1 MTLTFLRVWQCQ
13 HYLVAYPT
21 FHHVDSCERL
31 QRAAAQTVGY
41 EQCFK
46 IDCRGSQHCELGRYG
61 QLTPQTT
68 GKKEAANRS
77 ICVYC
82 GLHRLTENSSDI
94 KENPPPHNF
103 LLCMQDRKL
112 CFKNKSSRP
121 EHRRWR
127 RGGRSSSGTS
137 GAWPS
142 QAFGL
147 CGTLVVADTQS
158 EAAGAQLFPDN
169 SCSLARAI
177 WNYGK
182 YGFVAPSTDHYLHLG
197 CLLVEYMEHWYEI
210 GPCLNI
216 SLEIIAI
223 ISIHE

>member
-1 MTLTFLRVWQCQ
+1 MST
-13 HYLVAYPT
+13 T
-21 FHHVDSCERL
+21 FHHVDSWERL
-31 QRAAAQTVGY
+31 QHCAAQRY
-41 EQCFK
+41 EQCLK
-46 IDCRGSQHCELGRYG
+46 IDCRGSQYCELGRYG

-68 GKKEAANRS
+68 GKKEAVKRN
-77 ICVYC
+77 ICVYF
-82 GLHRLTENSSDI
+82 GDYTGSPRTPLTSKKI
-94 KENPPPHNF
+94 PPHNF
-103 LLCMQDRKL
+103 ILCMQDLKL

-121 EHRRWR
+121 GHRRWRRRR

-158 EAAGAQLFPDN
+158 AGAQLFPDN
-169 SCSLARAI
+169 SCSLARAL

-182 YGFVAPSTDHYLHLG
+182 YGFVAPSIDHYLHLG
-197 CLLVEYMEHWYEI
+197 RLLVEYMEHWYEI

-216 SLEIIAI
+216 SWQIIAI
-223 ISIHE
+223 ISIHEVFLVFFLVKTSQWK